1 MSRLAVTVAV
11 LLVLAGCSG
20 PGGLSGDRAET
31 VTLTPAP
38 VPEDD
43 RTAVGTRTTCL
54 APAAA
59 ASERTPRPMPE
70 TPVPIPGENGTV
82 RGDDLVE
89 RHLAAL
95 SDHGFALRVDSTRV
109 TSLPDGAAFRFNGSL
124 LGFGPVQL
132 YAVGGTIYRR
142 HETDDGVSVTT
153 TGYDPGS
160 ERAEWYL
167 DVLTGDVWLSER
179 VARSNYR
186 FVGTRTW
193 NDTAVRVFES
203 TRAVT
208 LTESGQVVPANSTVL
223 VDRRGI
229 VRHVRHV
236 SLLEDPDIAPRVET
250 YTVTEVGSVSLS
262 RPAAFCV
269 PASDAATPTP

>member
-1 MSRLAVTVAV
+1 MHRLVVAVAV
-11 LLVLAGCSG
+11 LIVLAGCSG
-20 PGGLSGDRAET
+20 PGGASGDRAET
-31 VTLTPAP
+31 ATLTAAP
-38 VPEDD
+38 VPEGD
-43 RTAVGTRTTCL
+43 RPIAGNRTTCL

-59 ASERTPRPMPE
+59 ASDRTPRATPE
-70 TPVPIPGENGTV
+70 TPVPIRGENGPV
-82 RGDDLVE
+82 RGADIVE
-89 RHLAAL
+89 RHLAAIA
-95 SDHGFALRVDSTRV
+95 DHGFTLRVDSTRV

-142 HETDDGVSVTT
+142 HETDDGVAVTT
-153 TGYDPGS
+153 TVYDPDS

-167 DVLTGDVWLSER
+167 DVLTGEVWLSER
-179 VARSNYR
+179 VSRSHYR

-208 LTESGQVVPANSTVL
+208 LTESGQVVAANSTVL

-229 VRHVRHV
+229 VRHVRHA
-236 SLLEDPDIAPRVET
+236 SRPDDPDAAPRVET
-250 YTVTEVGSVSLS
+250 YTVTEVGSVTLS
-262 RPAAFCV
+262 RPPAFCV
-269 PASDAATPTP
+269 PASDAAMPTP